1 MIERLNGQYFIPNS
15 THLKRR
21 RYMKQGR
28 ITGLGW
34 LICLFLVIIAMPST
48 SAFAAP
54 ASQGKPIKIGV
65 LVPMTGASAETG
77 PKMKN
82 AITLRFEEAKWQV
95 AGRPMEMIIQD
106 EGGGDPAFAMAAVKK
121 MVEMD
126 QVDIVI
132 GPMNT
137 PMTMAVAPYLARQQ
151 IVTLTL
157 APVAGDAKMLSN
169 LFKGWIFTTGGEGG
183 QFCFPFGE
191 FAYND
196 MKFRTITTVSQDH
209 AAGKRFMGTFV
220 EGFKSKGGTVVQQQW
235 VPYGTADM
243 GPYLSVLKDVDALA
257 LWLIPIDIRRFLK
270 QYDERGL
277 FKKMPIVIPRAG
289 VIDEVALKELGDLTL
304 GLVAEQNY
312 VNLLDTQVNK
322 KFVAGY
328 KSKYGVP
335 PDFFCATAYQAASVA
350 LAGFEAT
357 KGDATRDKLRQA
369 IVSLKLE
376 TPTGNVSFTPSGL
389 AILDTYFVEVKK
401 KGGEYIFEPIKKR
414 PATRPL
420 GE

>member
-1 MIERLNGQYFIPNS
+1 
-15 THLKRR
+15 
-21 RYMKQGR
+21 MKLRGIR
-28 ITGLGW
+28 GSGW
-34 LICLFLVIIAMPST
+34 IICLALIVVVMRST
-48 SAFAAP
+48 GTFAAQAP
-54 ASQGKPIKIGV
+54 QGKPIKVGV

-82 AITLRFEEAKWQV
+82 AITLRFEGAKWQA
-95 AGRPMEMIIQD
+95 AGRPIEMISQD

-121 MVEMD
+121 LVEMD

-157 APVAGDAKMLSN
+157 APVAGDAKQLLN
-169 LFKGWIFTTGGEGG
+169 LFKGWIITTGGEGG
-183 QFCFPFGE
+183 QFCFPFGQ
-191 FAYND
+191 FAYTD
-196 MKFRTITTVSQDH
+196 MKFKTITTVSQDH

-289 VIDEVALKELGDLTL
+289 VIDEVALKELGDLTI
-304 GLVAEQNY
+304 GLLAEQNY

-322 KFVAGY
+322 KFMAGY
-328 KSKYGVP
+328 KNKYGII

-357 KGDATRDKLRQA
+357 KGDTTREKLRQA
-369 IVSLKLE
+369 IVGLKLE

-401 KGGEYIFEPIKKR
+401 KAGEYIFEPIKKC

>member
-1 MIERLNGQYFIPNS
+1 MKK
-15 THLKRR
+15 KRTT
-21 RYMKQGR
+21 
-28 ITGLGW
+28 ILGI
-34 LICLFLVIIAMPST
+34 LGCRICLVLMIAAMFAAT
-48 SAFAAP
+48 AFAAEVP
-54 ASQGKPIKIGV
+54 QGKPIKIGA
-65 LVPMTGASAETG
+65 LGPMTGAAAEIG
-77 PKMKN
+77 PKVKN
-82 AITLRFEEAKWQV
+82 AITLRLEEAKWQA
-95 AGRPMEMIIQD
+95 AGRPVELIFQD
-106 EGGGDPAFAMAAVKK
+106 EGGGDPSFAMSAVKK

-132 GPMNT
+132 GPLNT
-137 PMTMAVAPYLARQQ
+137 PMMMAVAPYLARQKM
-151 IVTLTL
+151 VDVTL
-157 APVAGDAKMLSN
+157 APVAGDAKQLSN
-169 LFKGWIFTTGGEGG
+169 LFKGWIMIAGGEGG

-191 FAYND
+191 YAYNE

-220 EGFKSKGGTVVQQQW
+220 SGFKSKGGTVVQQQW

-257 LWLIPIDIRRFLK
+257 LWLIPIDIRRFLR

-289 VIDEVALKELGDLTL
+289 VIDEAALKELGDLTI

-312 VNLLDTQVNK
+312 VSLLDTQVNK
-322 KFVAGY
+322 RFVAAV
-328 KSKYGVP
+328 KKKYGVI
-335 PDFFCATAYQAASVA
+335 PDFYYATAYQAASIA

-357 KGDATRDKLRQA
+357 RGDTTPEKLRQA
-369 IVSLKLE
+369 VTGLKVE
-376 TPTGNVSFTPSGL
+376 TPTGNVAFTPSGWG
-389 AILDTYFVEVKK
+389 ILDTYFVKVEKK
-401 KGGEYIFEPIKKR
+401 DGEYIFDPIKKY